1 MADLPHAPSLPRAAG
16 QAAPP
21 KDELLFAKDRARAGA
36 LAERAADWRAG
47 AIVYQVL
54 VDRFAPPAD
63 PAAKAAYYESPRR
76 LRGWDEVPKRGKY
89 VKSADVWSQE
99 IEFWGGDL
107 RSLEGRLDWIHG
119 LGADVLYLNPVFEAF
134 TNHKYDAT
142 DYRRVDPGYG
152 DHAALR
158 SLADACHAR
167 GMRIVLDGV
176 FNHMGRRSP
185 MFQDALARRD
195 SQWRDFFLW
204 KESAPGYVGWSDV
217 ANLPELN
224 VDHPRVRDWLYRRPD
239 SVVQSYLRDD
249 GIDGWR
255 LDVAFDLGYARLAE
269 LTAAAHAAKPGCLVL
284 GEIYN
289 YPEEWFPAVDGLM
302 NMHGRQL
309 VLRML
314 EGALDPPRAARMWET
329 MVDDAGIEPVLRSWL
344 VLDNHDTPRLPT
356 YLKRDQALVA
366 IARTLQFTLPG
377 APNLYYGGELGMTGG
392 ADPEMRA
399 PMRWDLAKESNPALA
414 LHRRLIALRRAEPAL
429 RHGDFRRLDAA
440 RCFAFTRRT
449 VRPAETVVVVANPHA
464 EAVREFLPLRES
476 KIQAETPLV
485 DLATGERFTVYTGSV
500 ELDIPAR
507 SVRVLKPDCAPA
519 PGGYDRYDRL
529 P

>member
-1 MADLPHAPSLPRAAG
+1 MSNEYPAER
-16 QAAPP
+16 
-21 KDELLFAKDRARAGA
+21 LFAKDAPRAAA
-36 LAERAADWRAG
+36 LAARAADWRCG

-63 PAAKAAYYESPRR
+63 PAAKRAHYAAPRR
-76 LRGWDEVPKRGKY
+76 LRRWEETPRRGRY
-89 VKSADVWSQE
+89 VKAADVWAQE

-107 RSLEGRLDWIHG
+107 ESLAGRLDHISS
-119 LGADVLYLNPVFEAF
+119 LGADVLYLNPIFEAY

-142 DYRRVDPGYG
+142 DYHRVDPGYG
-152 DHAALR
+152 DRAALAA
-158 SLADACHAR
+158 LADACHAR
-167 GMRIVLDGV
+167 GMRLVLDGV
-176 FNHMGRRSP
+176 FNHIGRRAP
-185 MFQDALARRD
+185 MFQAALAD
-195 SQWRDFFLW
+195 PASPWRDFFVW
-204 KESAPGYVGWSDV
+204 NGTPRGYVGWSDV

-224 VDHPRVRDWLYRRPD
+224 ADHPRVRDWLWRAPD
-239 SVVQSYLRDD
+239 SVVRSYLREER
-249 GIDGWR
+249 IDGWR
-255 LDVAFDLGYARLAE
+255 LDVAFDLGYGRLAE
-269 LTAAAHAAKPGCLVL
+269 LTAAARAERPDCLII

-302 NMHGRQL
+302 NMHARQI

-314 EGALDPPRAARMWET
+314 EGAVEPPRAARLFET
-329 MVDDAGIEPVLRSWL
+329 MVEDAGIEPILRSWL
-344 VLDNHDTPRLPT
+344 VLDNHDTPRLAT
-356 YLKRDQALVA
+356 YLKGDFALET

-377 APNLYYGGELGMTGG
+377 SPNLYYGSELGMTGG

-399 PMRWDLAKESNPALA
+399 PMRWDLVDAKNPTLA

-449 VRPAETVVVVANPHA
+449 VRPAETVIVIANPLDA
-464 EAVREFLPLRES
+464 PAREFLPLRES

-507 SVRVLKPDCAPA
+507 SVRVLKPDCSPL